1 MEIQIKQ
8 KTNKFTNKLTIKQ
21 FSNLKII
28 KMILFWI
35 ISL

>member
-8 KTNKFTNKLTIKQ
+8 KTNKFTIMLTIKQ